1 MNAIVALCLILPTA
15 EASSADRIAL
25 LNENYQ
31 VIQRTEDDKGACR
44 IALTPP
50 LNNAEPCEFKIDD
63 GQRIVRSG
71 IARWED
77 RHGLGRTALLEGIP
91 VGGPY
96 TVTVAP
102 RGHNAAAA
110 IAFHNI
116 LVGDIWILG
125 GQSNMFGID
134 VIKENLP
141 ALPYLN
147 MLDVQHVQRDA
158 HWAAGL
164 PPIHRIPESLAYS
177 YLRNQ
182 HPEWTEEKIKQT
194 IAAKVPVGGIDCS
207 YFFARKLYAET
218 RIPIGLIPCAT
229 GGALAIWNPAQR
241 EQNRYGFL
249 EHHLHRV
256 GGRVKGLLF
265 FQGEQDA
272 IFGDE
277 TQTVRKPSLIDP
289 LRTYA
294 QQFKTFV
301 DALRKDCHDPD
312 LPVIFA
318 QICRHHNGAKNHATG
333 WEMIREQQRSIPTI
347 LSHAHCV
354 GSLDLD
360 VIDGLHL
367 DYDSLK
373 RMGNRMAYLAVPY
386 VKKAAMPRSEIKL
399 VSVHLGKTARPTI
412 VVEYSGVTGKLHAP
426 GRPTG
431 FCLKRKES
439 GELLDWIYKIDF
451 DAARPGR
458 IILRATSVPNQNVVL
473 YYGAGAAPYVNIVDE
488 NDMPLPAFGPVEIK

>member
-147 MLDVQHVQRDA
+147 MLDVQHVQAR
-158 HWAAGL
+158 L
-164 PPIHRIPESLAYS
+164 RIGRPACLRSTGSRRASL
-177 YLRNQ
+177 
-182 HPEWTEEKIKQT
+182 
-194 IAAKVPVGGIDCS
+194 
-207 YFFARKLYAET
+207 T
-218 RIPIGLIPCAT
+218 RICAT
-229 GGALAIWNPAQR
+229 NIRSGPRRRSNRRSRPRCPSAALIAPISSR
-241 EQNRYGFL
+241 
-249 EHHLHRV
+249 
-256 GGRVKGLLF
+256 
-265 FQGEQDA
+265 
-272 IFGDE
+272 
-277 TQTVRKPSLIDP
+277 
-289 LRTYA
+289 
-294 QQFKTFV
+294 
-301 DALRKDCHDPD
+301 
-312 LPVIFA
+312 
-318 QICRHHNGAKNHATG
+318 
-333 WEMIREQQRSIPTI
+333 
-347 LSHAHCV
+347 
-354 GSLDLD
+354 GS
-360 VIDGLHL
+360 
-367 DYDSLK
+367 S
-373 RMGNRMAYLAVPY
+373 
-386 VKKAAMPRSEIKL
+386 MPR
-399 VSVHLGKTARPTI
+399 R
-412 VVEYSGVTGKLHAP
+412 
-426 GRPTG
+426 G
-431 FCLKRKES
+431 FQL
-439 GELLDWIYKIDF
+439 
-451 DAARPGR
+451 A
-458 IILRATSVPNQNVVL
+458 
-473 YYGAGAAPYVNIVDE
+473 
-488 NDMPLPAFGPVEIK
+488 

>member
-1 MNAIVALCLILPTA
+1 MTTIGAICCLLLTA
-15 EASSADRIAL
+15 DASSADRIAL
-25 LNENYQ
+25 LSENYQ
-31 VIQRTEDDKGACR
+31 VIQRTADDQGMCR

-50 LNNAEPCEFKIDD
+50 MKSAKHCEFKIDD
-63 GQRIVRSG
+63 GQRVVRSG
-71 IARWED
+71 MARVED
-77 RHGLGRTALLEGIP
+77 RPGLGRTALLEGIP

-96 TVTVAP
+96 TVTVTSQGASDAAP
-102 RGHNAAAA
+102 
-110 IAFHNI
+110 IAFHHI

-147 MLDVQHVQRDA
+147 MLDVQHVERDA

-164 PPIHRIPESLAYS
+164 PPIHRIPDVFASS
-177 YLRNQ
+177 FLRNQ
-182 HPEWTEEKIKQT
+182 HPEWTDERIKQT

-218 RIPIGLIPCAT
+218 RVPIGLVPCAT

-249 EHHLHRV
+249 VHHLRRV

-277 TQTVRKPSLIDP
+277 TETVRKPSLIEP
-289 LRTYA
+289 ISTYA

-301 DALRKDCHDPD
+301 DSLRHDCHDPG

-318 QICRHHNGAKNHATG
+318 QICRHHNGEKNHATS
-333 WEMIREQQRSIPTI
+333 WETIREQQRLIPTI

-354 GSLDLD
+354 PSLDLD

-367 DYDSLK
+367 DYNSLK
-373 RMGNRMAYLAVPY
+373 RMGNRMAYLAAPY
-386 VKKAAMPRSEIKL
+386 VTKTIQPRSEILL
-399 VSVHLGKTARPTI
+399 VSVHHGKTPRPTI
-412 VVEYSGVTGKLHAP
+412 VVDYSGVTGKLHAP

-439 GELLDWIYKIDF
+439 GELLEWIYKVDF
-451 DAARPGR
+451 DAAQPDRV
-458 IILRATSVPNQNVVL
+458 ILRTTSVPNQDVVL

-488 NDMPLPAFGPVEIK
+488 NDMPLPAFGPAEIR